1 VSQRPQSTRS
11 IDSHPL
17 GWAAKAGVIS
27 DLCRKPDGTNLPL
40 PHCVKRRS
48 VSEGD
53 IVPTS
58 DEYRANAADC
68 LRIMQLATVE
78 EIRAALLLMAQSW
91 HQLADRLEG
100 VQRWELTIPGGPE
113 RYPDT

>member
-1 VSQRPQSTRS
+1 
-11 IDSHPL
+11 
-17 GWAAKAGVIS
+17 
-27 DLCRKPDGTNLPL
+27 
-40 PHCVKRRS
+40 

-53 IVPTS
+53 IVPTP

-91 HQLADRLEG
+91 HQLAERLEG
-100 VQRWELTIPGGPE
+100 IRH
-113 RYPDT
+113 PDDA

>member
-1 VSQRPQSTRS
+1 
-11 IDSHPL
+11 
-17 GWAAKAGVIS
+17 
-27 DLCRKPDGTNLPL
+27 
-40 PHCVKRRS
+40 

-53 IVPTS
+53 IVPTP

-91 HQLADRLEG
+91 HQLAERLE
-100 VQRWELTIPGGPE
+100 VVHP
-113 RYPDT
+113 PDDA